1 MSEIIVAALAILA
14 AFVGLSFW
22 KRREAEASGSR
33 RAKQEQED
41 QRRSET
47 DRAIRALRAEK
58 ALRLAE
64 QIEADAREA
73 EARRLAD
80 AATTQP
86 IPAPASAEETLEQA
100 RKEQEDRSRIQ

>member
-1 MSEIIVAALAILA
+1 MRELILAALAILA

-22 KRREAEASGSR
+22 KRREAEGSGR
-33 RAKQEQED
+33 RQQQQADADKKREEF
-41 QRRSET
+41 
-47 DRAIRALRAEK
+47 DRQIRALRAEK

-64 QIEADAREA
+64 QIEQDAREA

-86 IPAPASAEETLEQA
+86 IPAPASAEEVLEQA
-100 RKEQEDRSRIQ
+100 RKEQEGRSRIQ

>member
-1 MSEIIVAALAILA
+1 MREILVAALAILA

-33 RAKQEQED
+33 RAKQEAED
-41 QRRSET
+41 KRRREN

-64 QIEADAREA
+64 RIEQDAREA
-73 EARRLAD
+73 EARRLAE
-80 AATTQP
+80 AATATP
-86 IPAPASAEETLEQA
+86 PPAAQSAEDVLEQA
-100 RKEQEDRSRIQ
+100 RKEQEGRRGVQ